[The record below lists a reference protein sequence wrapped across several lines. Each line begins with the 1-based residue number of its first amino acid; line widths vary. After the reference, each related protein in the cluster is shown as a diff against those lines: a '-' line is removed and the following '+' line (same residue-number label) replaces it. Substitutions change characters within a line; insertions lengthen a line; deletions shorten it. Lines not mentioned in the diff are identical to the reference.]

1 MPRPVEQ
8 MTNRVR
14 LGLFLIVCCLGRHP
28 AAALEFEHLI
38 GEKLLYT
45 MTYKGLPS
53 ARAELRMERNGD
65 GFAVTLIART
75 RTVFDPLFKIDN
87 RYTASIDADGR
98 LVTVTKKVDQKNIRD
113 DMVIRYAP
121 HLEHAEAEDGRGW
134 RIMPNCTNLLV
145 MLYDLRRKNPQPG
158 DSLSYIL
165 DVESQLWKIDGAV
178 TQIDGERQ
186 IVFGFTPAQSINSRS
201 WRTDLLTH
209 RLARRD
215 SQLIVRLG
223 PPPANVPR
231 RIAFGSQDNRVEMKL
246 GN

>member
-158 DSLSYIL
+158 ESLSDIL
-165 DVESQLWKIDGAV
+165 D
-178 TQIDGERQ
+178 ERQ